1 MRIVIKDIIDVLKVS
16 EETAKKIE
24 FQMEVNGVD
33 FSEISVSDFAMEV
46 EFAAKDIGMLCCK
59 RLFI

>member
-1 MRIVIKDIIDVLKVS
+1 MRLVIKDIIDVLKVS

-46 EFAAKDIGMLCCK
+46 EFAAKDIGGL
-59 RLFI
+59 